1 MKLLK
6 LPTGTSYYS
15 QDKVLSSENIGTFV
29 AISDLVDDVQ
39 NELERLKAEFAEK
52 QTLEV
57 AKAKEEA
64 YQEALTLLNQHILS
78 LGAQVDNLRTHLLK
92 QILPLALNA
101 AKKIVGEQLKLD
113 PGTIVSML
121 QKQLVQCASCKK
133 VKLLVSK
140 EDKPLLDEKKSLL
153 KEKLDQA
160 EALVIEVSPDIS
172 PGSCVIVTDVGTID
186 ATLERQWEALE
197 AAFKRFSQQS

>member
-15 QDKVLSSENIGTFV
+15 EEKILSSDTLGTFV
-29 AISDLVDDVQ
+29 TIRDLVEDVQ
-39 NELERLKAEFAEK
+39 KELEELKKEFVEK
-52 QTLEV
+52 QNLEGT
-57 AKAKEEA
+57 KAKEAA

-113 PGTIVSML
+113 PATIVSML

-140 EDKPLLDEKKSLL
+140 EDKLILDENRSLL